1 VDPVLQYDHV
11 EKNYR
16 SWRGRRVRA
25 LNDFSLSIERGEI
38 FGFLGPNGAGKTTA
52 IHLAMGFMRP
62 SHGHGTM
69 LGHPF
74 GDARTRRRVGFLAEN
89 VALYHRPALRLVA
102 FYGALNGM
110 HDSRL
115 RRRCHEVIQQ
125 VGLEA
130 DAHRNAG
137 KFSRGML
144 QRLGLAQALVNDPD
158 LLVLD
163 EPTSALDPLARVSV
177 RELLIDARDSGKT
190 VFLSSHLLSEVES
203 VCDRVAFVRA
213 GHVICVG
220 RTADLLES
228 REQVEIIV
236 RNAGESWPGAEVVPE
251 GTKLVAPRTQMR
263 EVVEQLWQQG
273 GEIVRVNPV
282 RRSLEEVFVELTG
295 RPEQDERSHGAP
307 GRRLKNTNADDVMS
321 ATKDDE

>member
-1 VDPVLQYDHV
+1 MDPVLQYDHV
-11 EKNYR
+11 EKTYR
-16 SWRGRRVRA
+16 SWRGRRVHA

-62 SHGHGTM
+62 SDGHGTM
-69 LGHPF
+69 LGQPF

-89 VALYHRPALRLVA
+89 VALYHRSALRLLA

-110 HDSRL
+110 HDARL
-115 RRRCHEVIQQ
+115 RKRCHEVIEQ

-144 QRLGLAQALVNDPD
+144 QRLGLAQALVNDPE

-177 RELLIDARDSGKT
+177 RELLIDMRQAGRT

-220 RTADLLES
+220 RTAELLES

-236 RNAGESWPGAEVVPE
+236 RNAGDSWPGAEVTAE
-251 GTKLVAPRTQMR
+251 GTKLVMARAQMR
-263 EVVEQLWQQG
+263 RVVEQLWEQG
-273 GEIVRVNPV
+273 GEVIRMNPL

-295 RPEQDERSHGAP
+295 GASADEQSHDARKP
-307 GRRLKNTNADDVMS
+307 RLKNNNADEAIS
-321 ATKDDE
+321 AKKDDE

>member
-1 VDPVLQYDHV
+1 MPVDTVLQYEHV
-11 EKNYR
+11 GKTYH
-16 SWRGRRVRA
+16 SWRGRAVRA
-25 LNDFSLSIERGEI
+25 LNDFSLEVRRGEI

-62 SHGHGTM
+62 TRGHGTM
-69 LGHPF
+69 LGEAF
-74 GDARTRRRVGFLAEN
+74 GHARTRQRVGFLAEN
-89 VALYHRPALRLVA
+89 VALYHRPATRLLA

-110 HDSRL
+110 HNRKL
-115 RRRCHEVIQQ
+115 RKRCREVLQQ

-163 EPTSALDPLARVSV
+163 EPTSALDPLGRVAV
-177 RELLIDARDSGKT
+177 RELLVDLRDAGKT

-213 GHVICVG
+213 GQVARVG
-220 RTADLLES
+220 RTSDLLES
-228 REQVEIIV
+228 REQVEIV
-236 RNAGESWPGAEVVPE
+236 ARGVSVEQWPLSVELAEGRKIVVP
-251 GTKLVAPRTQMR
+251 RTEMHECIER
-263 EVVEQLWQQG
+263 VWQQG
-273 GEIVRVNPV
+273 GEVVRANPV
-282 RRSLEEVFVELTG
+282 RRTLEQLFIEVSGGDAILPQESAGTAG
-295 RPEQDERSHGAP
+295 NA
-307 GRRLKNTNADDVMS
+307 GRRLETTS
-321 ATKDDE
+321 AGDE